1 MKFNIDKCKV
11 MHIGYKNIAFS
22 YQMNGHA
29 LQKAESENDLG
40 VTISNDLKVSDQC
53 AKAHTLKL

>member
-22 YQMNGHA
+22 YQMNGHV

-53 AKAHTLKL
+53 A